1 IHLVAGNRGR
11 SQASWNCGNGA
22 IRRKKTV
29 HAQLAAAG
37 IGCTKTSQ
45 IDFAVSNGRVTV
57 LGKIV
62 ASVSAGILLIVIKL
76 GGYVV
81 RVIRSQGAGNRTVIR
96 VSAENRIGP
105 DDPIGVA
112 VGGN

>member
-1 IHLVAGNRGR
+1 MHLVAGARGR
-11 SQASWNCGNGA
+11 SQGSWSCGNGA

-81 RVIRSQGAGNRTVIR
+81 RFTHSHAPPNPTVLPPPTQNRR
-96 VSAENRIGP
+96 HP
-105 DDPIGVA
+105 
-112 VGGN
+112 